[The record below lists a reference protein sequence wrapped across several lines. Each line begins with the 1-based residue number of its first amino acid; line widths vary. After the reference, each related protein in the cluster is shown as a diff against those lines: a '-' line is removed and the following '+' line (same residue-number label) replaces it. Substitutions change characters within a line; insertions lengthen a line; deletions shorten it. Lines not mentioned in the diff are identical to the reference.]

1 VPDDIKYTG
10 NGAGSDKSSGVT
22 SSALGIGKIA
32 VSTSIALVATSAMA
46 QAASENKVD
55 LSGDDAVSPE
65 LDQAITSALGKRT
78 VREAVSASFDVFTSR
93 LARNGVTLSDEY
105 FDGQPFSEWQ
115 VAANQ
120 DSTDV
125 NSGAAPNVS
134 GGGAFTCY
142 SNCHGAC
149 HGACHGSR
157 GWR

>member
-1 VPDDIKYTG
+1 VPDDIKINDKDTG
-10 NGAGSDKSSGVT
+10 GGKASSAV
-22 SSALGIGKIA
+22 SSALGVGKIA

-46 QAASENKVD
+46 QAASEQTININA
-55 LSGDDAVSPE
+55 DDAVSAE

-78 VREAVSASFDVFTSR
+78 VREAVSASFDLFTSR
-93 LARNGVTLSDEY
+93 LERNGVTLSDEY

-115 VAANQ
+115 VAANE

-125 NSGAAPNVS
+125 QAGPNPNIG

>member
-1 VPDDIKYTG
+1 M
-10 NGAGSDKSSGVT
+10 T
-22 SSALGIGKIA
+22 SSAIGLGKIA

-46 QAASENKVD
+46 QAASESKVD
-55 LSGDDAVSPE
+55 LTGDDAVSPE

-115 VAANQ
+115 IAANQ

-125 NSGAAPNVS
+125 GGSSPGF
-134 GGGAFTCY
+134 GGGTITCY

>member
-10 NGAGSDKSSGVT
+10 NGAGSEKPSGMT
-22 SSALGIGKIA
+22 SSAIGLGKIA

-46 QAASENKVD
+46 QAASESKVD
-55 LSGDDAVSPE
+55 LTGDDAVSPE

-115 VAANQ
+115 IAANQ

-125 NSGAAPNVS
+125 GGSSPGF
-134 GGGAFTCY
+134 GGGTITCY